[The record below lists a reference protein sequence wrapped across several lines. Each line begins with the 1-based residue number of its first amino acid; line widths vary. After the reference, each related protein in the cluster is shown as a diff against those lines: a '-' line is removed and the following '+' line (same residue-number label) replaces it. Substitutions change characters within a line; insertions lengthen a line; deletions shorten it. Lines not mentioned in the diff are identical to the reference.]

1 METQSAGNLP
11 PQKITVH
18 VSTNPFGFEHERH
31 IFDEGVTIEKIL
43 SSVNIKPACYPIVL
57 LGDQEVYPDL
67 YDRVK
72 PKIGSIISV
81 AMVPMGGGFNPIKAV
96 VSIAAAV
103 FAPYIAAP
111 LAASLGV
118 TSAIGLAATKAV
130 VGFALNAVGSL
141 LVNAIAPP
149 AKPKLAPISGRNG
162 ISSRSNIQK
171 ESQTYFIE
179 GARNR
184 EIQGG
189 VIPVLLGRHRFVPPL
204 AARNYTEASGDKVYS
219 RQLFCLG
226 YGTMNISEE
235 QIGETALSSYQGVD
249 EQEILDGNSTGA
261 LSLYPESVA
270 QNDLNVS
277 LTSEAGWV
285 QQTTALDTD
294 EFEVQIVWPN
304 GLLRFDDQNNKQSQS
319 VSYEIRYA
327 PTGTTNWVTSSFSA
341 SASQTKALIKT
352 HQFDVTRGQYDV
364 QIRRTTSDST
374 DVQIRDEFTWSALR
388 SFKNENPVNKDGLCL
403 KALRILGSNQLNG
416 AVDQYNAIGEQTDV
430 LDWNGSTWAK
440 GFTNNPAS
448 IYRYVM
454 QGDPAK
460 TQITDSEID
469 LTTLQEWHDFC
480 AEKELTYNAYIDYE
494 TDRETLLREIAA
506 AGMASPTIIDNK
518 YSVVIDQEKTDIVQ
532 AITPRNSSG
541 YVFERV
547 FQEIP
552 HAFKVTLLNEDK
564 NYLQDSIVVYDDGY
578 SVDGSEPGTVTATQ
592 FEEIDFPG
600 VTSTAASHKLARHH
614 LATLRLRPVVHTV
627 TMDIENIRF
636 TKGDRVKFAH
646 DVPLLGLGYA
656 RVKSVQDDGV
666 NITGITVDDEFT
678 IEASTSYGV
687 RIRRKDGTQITRQL
701 SNSVAGSTDTLT
713 FTTPEVIANGP
724 EIGDL
729 VIFGENGEESID
741 CLVQAIEPIDDFSA
755 NIKLVDYAPG
765 VFTASEGPI
774 PDYDNQITLP
784 PEFRRPSFPV
794 LISTIVDEAAQ
805 VVNMDGSISNRM
817 IINLQNINGFPVEPL
832 VDIRRV
838 EDDEF
843 QVADT
848 VLKEEGK
855 VVIENLVQG
864 ASYDINIRY
873 RRLTGSL
880 LSNNV
885 SFPLQIRGLQF
896 TGTSNPPPDVTGFN
910 LVVRGEGV
918 FLEWDS
924 VNAIDL
930 DHYEVRFS
938 STTVGATWGNAVIVD
953 NAIPKG
959 VNTLAVPSAI
969 GTYLIRAVDRQ
980 GNKSENA
987 TLAVTSIGLLL
998 NLNVE
1003 KTIPESTNNW
1013 PGSFEGT
1020 LNDSGSLKLGG
1031 TELIDDYPLIDT
1043 VADFDFGEGGIAS
1056 GGIYYFQDTE
1066 DLGEILDVVL
1076 RYDIT
1081 IGGENV
1087 FDEIDEWTDIDSRT
1101 NWDGAEVDQY
1111 EVELQVRTTNDDPNA
1126 TPVWSDWRRFIIGE
1140 YTARAFEFRVVLT
1153 SNVADI
1159 TPVVSNLS
1167 VTIDVP
1173 DRDERGENLT
1183 SGTGGY
1189 AVTYTFPFR
1198 ESPAVVV
1205 TGNDMQT
1212 GDYGVITNQS
1222 VSGFTVEF
1230 FDSADTSISRN
1241 FSWYAKGY
1249 GRVT

>member
-1 METQSAGNLP
+1 METQGTGNLS

-31 IFDEGVTIEKIL
+31 IFDEGVTIEQIL
-43 SSVNIKPACYPIVL
+43 SSVSIKPACYPVVI
-57 LGDQEVYPDL
+57 LGDVEVYPVL

-72 PKIGSIISV
+72 PKSGSIITV
-81 AMVPMGGGFNPIKAV
+81 AMVPMGGGGIFKAV
-96 VSIAAAV
+96 VSIAVAV

-118 TSAIGLAATKAV
+118 TSAVGLALTKAV

-149 AKPKLAPISGRNG
+149 AKPKLAPIQGQTG
-162 ISSRSNIQK
+162 ISNRSNIQK

-226 YGTMNISEE
+226 YGTMNITDE

-249 EQEILDGNSTGA
+249 EQQILDGASTGA
-261 LSLYPESVA
+261 LSLYPESVN

-277 LTSEAGWV
+277 LTSAAGYV
-285 QQTTALDTD
+285 QQTTTLATD
-294 EFEVQIVWPN
+294 EFEVQLVWPN
-304 GLLRFDDQNNKQSQS
+304 GLLKFDNQNNKQSQS
-319 VSYEIRYA
+319 ISYDIRYA
-327 PTGTTNWVTSSFSA
+327 PTGTTDWVTSSFTTTG
-341 SASQTKALIKT
+341 SQTKALIKT

-364 QIRRTTSDST
+364 QIRRNSSDST
-374 DVQIRDEFTWSALR
+374 DVQIRDEFVWSALR
-388 SFKNENPVNKDGLCL
+388 SFKNENPVRKDGLCL

-448 IYRYVM
+448 IYRYVL

-460 TQITDSEID
+460 TKILDDEID
-469 LTTLQEWHDFC
+469 LTTIQEWHDFC
-480 AEKELTYNAYIDYE
+480 LDKGLTYNAYIDYE
-494 TDRETLLREIAA
+494 TGRETLLREIAA
-506 AGMASPTIIDNK
+506 AGLASPTIIDNK
-518 YSVVIDQEKTDIVQ
+518 YSVVIDKEKTDIVQ

-541 YVFERV
+541 YSFEKV
-547 FQEIP
+547 FQKIP

-564 NYLQDSIVVYDDGY
+564 NYLQDTIIVYDDGY
-578 SVDGSEPGTVTATQ
+578 SVDGSEAGTVTATQ
-592 FEEIDFPG
+592 FEDLDFPG
-600 VTSTAASHKLARHH
+600 VTSVEAAHKLARHH
-614 LATLRLRPVVHTV
+614 LATLRLRPVVHSV

-656 RVKSVQDDGV
+656 RVKSVQTSGG

-678 IEASTSYGV
+678 IAAATSYGV
-687 RIRRKDGTQITRQL
+687 RIRLRDGTQITRQL

-713 FTTPEVIANGP
+713 FTTPEAIANGP
-724 EIGDL
+724 EVGDL

-741 CLVQAIEPIDDFSA
+741 CLIQAIEPLDDFSA
-755 NIKLVDYAPG
+755 TIKLVDYAPG
-765 VFTASEGPI
+765 VFTASEGAI

-784 PEFRRPSFPV
+784 QEFQRPNFPV
-794 LISTIVDEAAQ
+794 LISTIVDETAQ
-805 VVNMDGSISNRM
+805 IVNMDGSISNRM
-817 IINLQNINGFPVEPL
+817 VINLQNTNGFAVEPL
-832 VDIRRV
+832 VEIRRTG
-838 EDDEF
+838 DDDF
-843 QVADT
+843 QTASTTLKTSDT
-848 VLKEEGK
+848 VI
-855 VVIENLVQG
+855 IEDLVQG
-864 ASYDINIRY
+864 AIYDINIYY
-873 RRLTGSL
+873 RRLTGSIL
-880 LSNNV
+880 TNNV
-885 SFPLQIRGLQF
+885 SFPLPIRGLQF

-910 LVVRGEGV
+910 LIVRGEGV
-918 FLEWDS
+918 YLEWDT

-930 DHYEVRFS
+930 DHYEIRFS
-938 STTVGATWGNAVIVD
+938 SETVGATWGNAVIVD
-953 NAIPKG
+953 NAVPKG
-959 VNTLAVPSAI
+959 VNTLSVPSAI

-980 GNKSENA
+980 GNKSPNA
-987 TLAVTSIGLLL
+987 TLAITTVGLLL
-998 NLNVE
+998 SLNVV

-1013 PGSFEGT
+1013 PGTFNAT
-1020 LNDSGSLKLGG
+1020 QNDGGNLKLGG
-1031 TELIDDYPLIDT
+1031 TQNIDDYPLIDD
-1043 VADFDFGEGGIAS
+1043 VDNFDYGEGSLAI
-1056 GGIYYFQDTE
+1056 GGIYYFSDTE
-1066 DLGEILDVVL
+1066 DLGEVLDVVL
-1076 RYDIT
+1076 SYEIA

-1087 FDEIDEWTDIDSRT
+1087 FDEIDEWGDIDSRT
-1101 NWDGAEVDQY
+1101 NWDGADVDQY
-1111 EVELQVRTTNDDPNA
+1111 EVELQVRTTNDDPLA
-1126 TPVWSDWRRFIIGE
+1126 TPVWSEWRRFIIGE
-1140 YTARAFEFRVVLT
+1140 YTARGFEFRVVLT
-1153 SNVADI
+1153 SNVTDI

-1173 DRDERGENLT
+1173 DRDERGEDLV

-1189 AVTYTFPFR
+1189 AVSYTFPFR
-1198 ESPAVVV
+1198 EVPAVVV
-1205 TGNDMQT
+1205 TGNDMQA
-1212 GDYGVITNQS
+1212 GDYGVITS
-1222 VSGFTVEF
+1222 KTVSGFTVEF
-1230 FDSADTSISRN
+1230 FDSTDTTVSRN